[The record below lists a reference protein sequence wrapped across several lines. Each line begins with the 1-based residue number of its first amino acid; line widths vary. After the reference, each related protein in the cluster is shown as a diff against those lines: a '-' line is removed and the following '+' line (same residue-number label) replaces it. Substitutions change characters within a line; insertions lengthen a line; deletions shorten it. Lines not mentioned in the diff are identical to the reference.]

1 MLELCKEI
9 LIKVS
14 FDKVLFQKELSKS
27 LTWIKS
33 EEVDGFKEWCLKT
46 FGKKYPKILQ
56 VEFKKS

>member
-14 FDKVLFQKELSKS
+14 FDKVLFQKELSKAIS
-27 LTWIKS
+27 WIKS
-33 EEVDGFKEWCLKT
+33 EELDGFKEWCLKT

-56 VEFKKS
+56 MEFKN

>member
-14 FDKVLFQKELSKS
+14 FDKVLFQKELSKAIS
-27 LTWIKS
+27 WIKS
-33 EEVDGFKEWCLKT
+33 EELDGFKEWCLKT

-56 VEFKKS
+56 TEFEN

>member
-27 LTWIKS
+27 LSWIKS

-46 FGKKYPKILQ
+46 FGKKYPQILH
-56 VEFKKS
+56 VEFKN